1 MRYSGRL
8 SVAGDLESEVGG
20 DVVVEDG
27 VLSMM
32 AGSEVLGSWPVP
44 DIRAF
49 GLGDGRFGLMVGDER
64 LVFTADDPRL
74 FEAEAVPTLGPDAGT
89 GPTFSDPVEMPHVV
103 LGGPDSEEPV
113 ARPWELPVM
122 PAVPEDLYGAD
133 DSEERPASGVP
144 GPAEMAAMLS
154 QAMLDVRDGALD
166 PDRARA
172 MASLAAAYA
181 DVTGAGEARPVS

>member
-8 SVAGDLESEVGG
+8 SVAGDVESEVGG
-20 DVVVEDG
+20 DVVVEHG
-27 VLSMM
+27 MLSMI

-74 FEAEAVPTLGPDAGT
+74 FEAEAVPTFGPDAT
-89 GPTFSDPVEMPHVV
+89 GPTSDPVEMPHVV
-103 LGGPDSEEPV
+103 LGGPEAEAPV

-122 PAVPEDLYGAD
+122 PAVPEDLYGEGD
-133 DSEERPASGVP
+133 PQDPPASGVP
-144 GPAEMAAMLS
+144 GPTEMAAMLA
-154 QAMLDVRDGALD
+154 QAMLDVRDGVLD
-166 PDRARA
+166 PERARA
-172 MASLAAAYA
+172 MAALAGAYSRL
-181 DVTGAGEARPVS
+181 AGEGEGRPGS

>member
-8 SVAGDLESEVGG
+8 SVAGDGESEVGG
-20 DVVVEDG
+20 DVIVEDG
-27 VLSMM
+27 VLSMI
-32 AGSEVLGSWPVP
+32 AGTEVLGSWPVL

-74 FEAEAVPTLGPDAGT
+74 FEAEAVPTLGPDTPT
-89 GPTFSDPVEMPHVV
+89 GMAAEPIEVPHVV
-103 LGGPDSEEPV
+103 LGGPEPEEQV

-122 PAVPEDLYGAD
+122 PAVPEDLYGREDPEDLPVTGAPD
-133 DSEERPASGVP
+133 AT
-144 GPAEMAAMLS
+144 EMAVILA

-172 MASLAAAYA
+172 MAALAAAYA
-181 DVTGAGEARPVS
+181 HLCGDGDSRPDC